1 MNCALN
7 KKFIAQKHT
16 CITKGGMCGNV
27 GVLAMLAMRAG
38 CRNVEVLAML
48 ADCGNVGVLAML
60 TMLEDVRG
68 VQKTTRLSRRKT
80 GCKNLNM
87 YRNNTA

>member
-16 CITKGGMCGNV
+16 CMTKAGMCGNV
-27 GVLAMLAMRAG
+27 GVLAMLA
-38 CRNVEVLAML
+38 
-48 ADCGNVGVLAML
+48 DCENVGVLTML
-60 TMLEDVRG
+60 TMLADARG

>member
-7 KKFIAQKHT
+7 KKFIVQKHT
-16 CITKGGMCGNV
+16 CMTKAGMYENV

-48 ADCGNVGVLAML
+48 
-60 TMLEDVRG
+60 TMLADVRG

>member
-16 CITKGGMCGNV
+16 CMTQGGMCGNV
-27 GVLAMLAMRAG
+27 GGLAMLAG
-38 CRNVEVLAML
+38 CRNV
-48 ADCGNVGVLAML
+48 GGVLAML
-60 TMLEDVRG
+60 TMLADVRG